1 MKGLAT
7 RRGEELND
15 GFKPKKQNY
24 PSITMLF
31 DSTFFRTWEEA
42 LFICFLEKI
51 SSQYILGFPSI
62 FLLFEEEGKVKLSPP
77 SYRVVKPCWF

>member
-15 GFKPKKQNY
+15 GFKLEKHNY

-42 LFICFLEKI
+42 LFIGFLAKI
-51 SSQYILGFPSI
+51 YWGFPP
-62 FLLFEEEGKVKLSPP
+62 F
-77 SYRVVKPCWF
+77 